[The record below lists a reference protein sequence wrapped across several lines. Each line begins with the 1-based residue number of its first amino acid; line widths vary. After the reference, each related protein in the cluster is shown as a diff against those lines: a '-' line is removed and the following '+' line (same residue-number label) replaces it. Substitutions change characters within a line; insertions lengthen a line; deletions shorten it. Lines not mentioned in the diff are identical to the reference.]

1 MSATGNPLLL
11 LTALGVT
18 HAAAFLIGSLF
29 VSREAP
35 TPATPAPVSR
45 QSPTARETKR
55 ERESPKRVDSDDFAG
70 DWQQLHREPM
80 AREDFEKSRRA
91 FLKEWMKRD
100 LGAVLDVFYGPAAK
114 GTRPRLDGEVS
125 NALYQQI
132 AAQAPE
138 VLQWIQQGRFGSARQ
153 EMFSTWFSAIQET
166 PNRSLIISEF
176 NRMTPYE
183 RTWSVQSLV
192 DRLDPHEMA
201 ALRDQIVTGP
211 KHDLYD
217 PTTRNSYARR
227 MITLAWENPESVFAR
242 ENDPALL
249 RALGAAWAQKRF
261 GSDPDPAKLDKFTE
275 LPEAARPGAL
285 NTIFSA
291 ADERM
296 VAGVLPVFRELER
309 LQCWKDLAGEEA
321 AHAMLVI
328 AERKGD
334 AAKLTAEWVSQLA
347 NAEARQNLT
356 KSVALGY
363 QRTDQVGCLRWMETL
378 PAGPE
383 RDATLDALIR
393 NSYGN
398 KDFQK
403 GAFRL
408 VQDPTL
414 SAKLAAEIP
423 DLR

>member
-1 MSATGNPLLL
+1 MSATRKPLLI

-18 HAAAFLIGSLF
+18 HAAAFLIGSLI
-29 VSREAP
+29 VTRE
-35 TPATPAPVSR
+35 PARAETPAPVSR

-55 ERESPKRVDSDDFAG
+55 ERDTPKRVDSDDFPG

-217 PTTRNSYARR
+217 PTTHNSYARR
-227 MITLAWENPESVFAR
+227 MIALAWENPESVFAQ

-285 NTIFSA
+285 NAILNA

-363 QRTDQVGCLRWMETL
+363 QRTDQAGCLRWMETL

-408 VQDPTL
+408 VQNPTL

>member
-29 VSREAP
+29 VSREPP
-35 TPATPAPVSR
+35 TPATPAPVAR

-55 ERESPKRVDSDDFAG
+55 ERDTPKRVDSDDFPG

-114 GTRPRLDGEVS
+114 GTRPRLDSEVS

-153 EMFSTWFSAIQET
+153 EMFSTWFSAIQES
-166 PNRSLIISEF
+166 PNRSLLISEF

-192 DRLDPHEMA
+192 DSLDQHEMA

-217 PTTRNSYARR
+217 PTTHNSYARR
-227 MITLAWENPESVFAR
+227 MIALAWENPESVFAQ

-249 RALGAAWAQKRF
+249 RALGAAWAEKRF
-261 GSDPDPAKLDKFTE
+261 GSDPDPAKLDKFTV
-275 LPEAARPGAL
+275 LPEGARPGAL
-285 NTIFSA
+285 HEIFNA

-328 AERKGD
+328 AARKGD

-356 KSVALGY
+356 KSVAIGY
-363 QRTDQVGCLRWMETL
+363 QRTDQAGCLR
-378 PAGPE
+378 
-383 RDATLDALIR
+383 
-393 NSYGN
+393 
-398 KDFQK
+398 
-403 GAFRL
+403 
-408 VQDPTL
+408 
-414 SAKLAAEIP
+414 
-423 DLR
+423 